1 MSRTPIPID
10 LSLYLVLDPDLCG
23 GSAGMVATA
32 QQAAANGVT
41 VVQLRAPNWKKRQ
54 WLETA
59 IELKAALA
67 PLNVPLIIND
77 HVDVALAVDADGVH
91 VGQQDLSAAQVRR
104 LLGPNK
110 IVGLSTNCLA
120 QFNEAE
126 AMYQA
131 GIIDYVGVGPVYPTG
146 TKKDASPVL
155 ATDEVNAM
163 MQNRCLPAVA
173 IGGIQLGKAAN
184 LIAQGLNGVA
194 VVSAICGKT
203 NVAAATQ
210 ALLVEIQQAQ

>member
-1 MSRTPIPID
+1 MKRMSIPID

-23 GSAGMVATA
+23 GSKGMVATA
-32 QQAAANGVT
+32 QLAAAHGVT

-59 IELKAALA
+59 QQLKIALA
-67 PLNVPLIIND
+67 PFNVPLIIND
-77 HVDVALAVDADGVH
+77 HIDIALAVDADGVH
-91 VGQQDLSAAQVRR
+91 VGQQDLPPEEARR

-110 IVGLSTNCLA
+110 IIGLSTNCLA

-126 AMYQA
+126 AMYRS

-146 TKKDASPVL
+146 TKKDASPVI
-155 ATDEVNAM
+155 ASDEVAAM
-163 MQNRCLPAVA
+163 MQNRVLPAVA
-173 IGGIQLGKAAN
+173 IGGIQAGKVAS

-203 NVAAATQ
+203 DIAAATQ
-210 ALLVEIQQAQ
+210 ALLAEI